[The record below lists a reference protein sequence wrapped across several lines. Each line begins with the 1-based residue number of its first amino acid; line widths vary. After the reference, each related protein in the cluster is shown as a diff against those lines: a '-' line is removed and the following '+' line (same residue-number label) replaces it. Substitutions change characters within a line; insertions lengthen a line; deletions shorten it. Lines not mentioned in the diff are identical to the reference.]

1 MRCACFLRLCETGEI
16 SFLKRLHRFSAEK
29 YGLAVRISPCMGK
42 RKCAAMRH
50 WIESPF
56 YPQGACHIRS
66 DPTSLT
72 AVQSFRLAEKKTAI
86 HGQKKRRWG

>member
-16 SFLKRLHRFSAEK
+16 SFLKRLHRFGAEK

-56 YPQGACHIRS
+56 
-66 DPTSLT
+66 
-72 AVQSFRLAEKKTAI
+72 SFRLAEKKTAI